1 MAETL
6 GSLVDKLTIK
16 CIREFYLKKALTS
29 KNHYSRP
36 HSLNRSSGY

>member
-16 CIREFYLKKALTS
+16 GIREQTLEKMMKG
-29 KNHYSRP
+29 
-36 HSLNRSSGY
+36 SLNYLTQHQRDF